1 MSMTPTEAE
10 RFSVRANL
18 WSSALS
24 LGAAKISHDTPPSN
38 AANWCIEF
46 ANQAV
51 KGFDDAFKKDWAKA
65 ARIKRTVKTPKAEPA
80 RIPEDQ
86 LDGYPDPTS
95 H

>member
-24 LGAAKISHDTPPSN
+24 LGAAKISHDTPPSS

-65 ARIKRTVKTPKAEPA
+65 GRVRRVPMPKAPEMDAPGLPPA
-80 RIPEDQ
+80 
-86 LDGYPDPTS
+86 DPTS